1 MEHTQETRCVNPATG
16 EVLGSSPEDT
26 IKDLQEKI
34 ALARTAQAAWTET
47 PVKQRT
53 RAMLRVRDYL
63 VEHADQLSETIGRDN
78 GKTRVDAIST
88 EVLPAA
94 IAAHYYSKK
103 ARRFLRTRRLA
114 PANLMLANKRS
125 RVRQVP
131 WGVIGVISPWNYPFG
146 IPFSEVVM
154 GLLAGN
160 AVILKVATQTQMVG
174 RALERCFQAAELPEG
189 VFSHV
194 NLPGRIVGN
203 ALLENGIDKLFFTGS
218 VAVGKQL
225 MAKAAE
231 TLTPVSLE
239 LGGNDP
245 MLVCPDADLK
255 RAAAGAA
262 WAGMSNCGQS
272 CASVERIYVHAD
284 VYDSFLD
291 LLAQKVSALRVGFDA
306 DCDVDL
312 GAMTTKSQMEQVRGQ
327 VQDAL
332 DRGATVHTQSMCPQ
346 EGGGNFLPATVMT
359 DVDHSMQIVREE
371 TFGPVVAVMKVGD
384 MEEAVELANDSTLGL
399 TASVW
404 SRSRRT
410 ARRLATRIQ
419 AGVVTINDH
428 LMSHGL
434 PETPWG
440 GFKDSGLGRTHG
452 AIGFAEM
459 TQPQC
464 IVDDLT
470 HRAKKNIWWHPHGP
484 EVYRAVKG
492 ILNALYAKGIS
503 KRISGFYRLLKA
515 LPRTLRA

>member
-1 MEHTQETRCVNPATG
+1 MEQTQETQCVNPATG
-16 EVLGSSPEDT
+16 EFLGTSTLDT
-26 IKDLQEKI
+26 IEDLHRKI
-34 ALARTAQAAWTET
+34 AEARSAQVAWAET

-53 RAMLRVRDYL
+53 RAMLRVRDY
-63 VEHADQLSETIGRDN
+63 VVDHADELSETVSRDN
-78 GKTRVDAIST
+78 GKTRLDAIST

-94 IAAHYYSKK
+94 IAAHYYSKQAK
-103 ARRFLRTRRLA
+103 RFLRTRRLA
-114 PANLMLANKRS
+114 PANLILANKRS

-160 AVILKVATQTQMVG
+160 AVVLKVATQTQMVG
-174 RALERCFQAAELPEG
+174 RALEQCFQAAGLPED
-189 VFSHV
+189 VLSYV
-194 NLPGRIVGN
+194 NLPGRVVGH
-203 ALLENGIDKLFFTGS
+203 AFLDNGIDKLFFTGS

-255 RAAAGAA
+255 RAAAGAV
-262 WAGMSNCGQS
+262 WAGLSNCGQS
-272 CASVERIYVHAD
+272 CAAVERIYVHTD
-284 VYDSFLD
+284 VFDAFMD
-291 LLAQKVSALRVGFDA
+291 LLSEKVSALRVGFDA
-306 DCDVDL
+306 DYDVDL
-312 GAMTTKSQMEQVRGQ
+312 GAMTTESQMEKVRHQ

-332 DRGATVHTQSMCPQ
+332 DRGAIVHTQSMCPK
-346 EGGGNFLPATVMT
+346 EGGNFLPAMVMT
-359 DVDHSMQIVREE
+359 NVDHSMQIMREE
-371 TFGPVVAVMKVGD
+371 TFGPVVAVMKVRD
-384 MEEAVELANDSTLGL
+384 MDQAVELANDATLGL

-404 SRSRRT
+404 SRNRKT

-428 LMSHGL
+428 LISHGL

-440 GFKDSGLGRTHG
+440 GFKESGLGRTHG

-464 IVDDLT
+464 TVDDLT
-470 HRAKKNIWWHPHGP
+470 HRTKKNIWWYPHGQG
-484 EVYRAVKG
+484 VYQSVKG
-492 ILNALYAKGIS
+492 IIHALYAKGLT
-503 KRISGFYRLLKA
+503 RRVSGFFRLLRA
-515 LPRTLRA
+515 LPRVFRA